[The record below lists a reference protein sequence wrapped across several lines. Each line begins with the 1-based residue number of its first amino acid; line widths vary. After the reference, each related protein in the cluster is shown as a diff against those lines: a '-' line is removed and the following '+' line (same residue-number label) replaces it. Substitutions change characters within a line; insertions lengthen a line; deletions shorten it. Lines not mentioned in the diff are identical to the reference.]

1 MVGFDAGLHPVFDC
15 SRLAVLRLAGFL
27 GINFV

>member
-1 MVGFDAGLHPVFDC
+1 MVGFDTGLPSRFDC